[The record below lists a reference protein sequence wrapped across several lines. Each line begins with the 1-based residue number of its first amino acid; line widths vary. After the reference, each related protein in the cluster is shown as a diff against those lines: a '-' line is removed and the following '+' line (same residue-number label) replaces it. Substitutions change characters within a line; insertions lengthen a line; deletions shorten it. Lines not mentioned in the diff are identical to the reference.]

1 MIKKNIKDPVLGDRD
16 KELGP
21 DNPEACE
28 LIEALHNTVDSKN
41 LKYYTDEDGEEDS
54 VSGVG
59 KDVFG
64 KYSYTEK
71 VYKGKVYKIQV
82 REKNQ
87 IDNAYEHTKIG
98 IWLPK
103 EKELN

>member
-1 MIKKNIKDPVLGDRD
+1 MTRD

-21 DNPEACE
+21 DNREAGK

-41 LKYYTDEDGEEDS
+41 LNYYKDEMGDDES

-64 KYSYTEK
+64 KYAYTEK
-71 VYKGKVYKIQV
+71 VFKGKVYMIQV
-82 REKNQ
+82 RDKDQ
-87 IDNAYEHTKIG
+87 IDNAYKHTKIA
-98 IWLPK
+98 IQMPK
-103 EKELN
+103 LDSKELN

>member
-1 MIKKNIKDPVLGDRD
+1 MTRD

-21 DNPEACE
+21 DNREAGK

-41 LKYYTDEDGEEDS
+41 LKYYKDEMGDNES

-71 VYKGKVYKIQV
+71 VFNGKVYLIQV
-82 REKNQ
+82 RDKDQ
-87 IDNAYEHTKIG
+87 IDNAYKHTKIG
-98 IWLPK
+98 IQLPNF
-103 EKELN
+103 EKKDLN

>member
-1 MIKKNIKDPVLGDRD
+1 MSNITDN

-21 DNPEACE
+21 DNSEACE

-41 LKYYTDEDGEEDS
+41 LKYYKDEEGEDES
-54 VSGVG
+54 RSGVG

-64 KYSYTEK
+64 KYSFVEK
-71 VYKGKVYKIQV
+71 VYNGKVYLVQV
-82 REKNQ
+82 RAKEQ